1 LEISR
6 VIAQLLESL
15 RPSEQLK
22 ASSGSNPENFQDFLK
37 NHAKHTQSNKQALPP
52 SATLHLNQQAV
63 QQQLY
68 NKQGQLLQLSIFR
81 NQTQVRH
88 SDATTAANQLA
99 QNKTETPEFKWPS
112 ELLATL
118 LQLSFD
124 FIKEQL
130 KREERERR
138 RHQKDPN
145 LPDGKSEEDALELL
159 EILFEYVDEA
169 EDRLEFCTWARESIQ
184 RAEDTIREQYTNL
197 PPEVELRFK
206 IMHDAITA
214 LEHGIEP
221 SYIRE
226 RLEQEINRKKNR

>member
-1 LEISR
+1 MEISR

-22 ASSGSNPENFQDFLK
+22 ASAGTNPENFQDFLK
-37 NHAKHTQSNKQALPP
+37 NHAQQTSSAKQALPP
-52 SATLHLNQQAV
+52 PATLHLNQQAV

-81 NQTQVRH
+81 NQTQLRNAD
-88 SDATTAANQLA
+88 SATTANQLA
-99 QNKTETPEFKWPS
+99 QTKADVPEFKWPN

-118 LQLSFD
+118 LQLSFN

-130 KREERERR
+130 KRDERQRR
-138 RHQKDPN
+138 QHQKEPD

-159 EILFEYVDEA
+159 EILFEQFDDV
-169 EDRLEFCTWARESIQ
+169 EDRTAYCMWARESIQ
-184 RAEDTIREQYTNL
+184 NAENAIGEQYTNL
-197 PPEVELRFK
+197 PHEVELRFK